1 MPDEGESIGKQF
13 VNVFRLAALQAGA
26 VARQLQNYAHQEFK
40 AGEPTPESAALTAVD
55 LAVQELILLLLRHFY
70 PYAAVDA
77 EEDTETL
84 SLFPQPRAGT
94 PLIVVDPIDGTLN
107 YSKGST
113 DYAVMGGILEHRRYQ
128 ASLLYFP
135 QKEEMYWATAGG
147 GCWRYRG
154 QGREPLQIRIGSMP
168 NRAMIT
174 PDVPEKWRRRLR
186 EMGLE
191 VAVSRC
197 SAVDASAPVSGRA
210 AVSVS
215 VGRPDRRRS
224 LGYLLVKEAGGS
236 VFMGDREWKGE
247 DPFDNPRFKGP
258 TVVALSWERGEQ
270 VQRDLMRS

>member
-1 MPDEGESIGKQF
+1 MPEAGESIGREF
-13 VNVFRLAALQAGA
+13 VDAFRLAALQGGT
-26 VARQLQNYAHQEFK
+26 VAKRLQNYVPRESK
-40 AGEPTPESAALTAVD
+40 DGRTPESAALTAAD
-55 LAVQELILLLLRHFY
+55 LAVQDVILLLLHHFF
-70 PYAAVDA
+70 PDAAVDA

-84 SLFPQPRAGT
+84 TLFPQPRAGT

-107 YSKGST
+107 YSRGSP
-113 DYAVMGGILEHRRYQ
+113 DYAVMGGILDQGRYE
-128 ASLLYFP
+128 AALLYFP
-135 QKEEMYWATAGG
+135 EIGEMYWATAGG

-154 QGREPLQIRIGSMP
+154 QGRKPLQIRIGPMP

-174 PDVPEKWRRRLR
+174 PNVPEKWRRRLR

-224 LGYLLVKEAGGS
+224 LGYLLVKEAGGA
-236 VFMGDREWKGE
+236 VFMEDREWKRE
-247 DPFDNPRFKGP
+247 DPFEYPRFKGP
-258 TVVALSWERGEQ
+258 TVVALSRERGEE
-270 VQRDLMRS
+270 VKRDLMRS